1 MAARVR
7 FSTAGDP
14 ASGLARM
21 PAAQGGD
28 LRRAIVAWALLL
40 SAMVVLPSSPAL
52 VAASA
57 DALGRLPAAAASL
70 LHRTAATTTTATLP
84 QAAAPLAAPMAGG
97 ATTTTTKAAA
107 AQPATGNAPA
117 AAQPATGNAPAAAQP
132 VTVPG
137 AIAPSIAQ
145 PPTVQQPTTN
155 APASAPQ
162 PVAGLPVVA
171 PPVTVPVVAPVV
183 AQPAPTTAPV
193 AAPTAPP
200 SVALSGVAVAAP
212 IAPTAYTVPAGA
224 LRVTNSAELISALGR
239 STPTDIVLADG
250 TYDNGSPFVNGG
262 GHHLYA
268 ARLGG
273 ATLTAGMSVGG
284 NFGPGKAV
292 IQGLSF
298 NVSSAAKT
306 MGLGIIQVWGN
317 ASGTRILD
325 STFNGNSAI
334 GAGVFISSP
343 NGVVVSRV
351 QVRNFTS
358 YGVYADTNS
367 ANRLLATP
375 VILEDLDVS
384 GVSRAAPRSSNGTA
398 EACVWLGNNG
408 IVRRAKLRDCAW
420 MGLWTGGGN
429 TGAIHENL
437 DIDNT
442 PTGLYMEHFTTGSLF
457 QHIRI
462 GTNVTIGLVCEWD
475 DPAWGGKPGCVDVT
489 IQDSTIMSSEWGAFL
504 DEGTTR
510 TTIQRVKFIGQS
522 KAAIYNAPR
531 GIDNTFTDNDYS
543 QIDATAVPITRN
555 R

>member
-7 FSTAGDP
+7 FFTAGDS
-14 ASGLARM
+14 ASRVARM
-21 PAAQGGD
+21 PAAQDGD
-28 LRRAIVAWALLL
+28 LRRAIVAWVLLL

-70 LHRTAATTTTATLP
+70 LHRTAATTTTTATLP
-84 QAAAPLAAPMAGG
+84 QAAAPIAAPVAGG
-97 ATTTTTKAAA
+97 AATTPTKAAA

-117 AAQPATGNAPAAAQP
+117 A
-132 VTVPG
+132 PG
-137 AIAPSIAQ
+137 AITPSIAQ

-155 APASAPQ
+155 APASAAQ
-162 PVAGLPVVA
+162 PVAGPPAVVA
-171 PPVTVPVVAPVV
+171 QPVAVPVVAPVV

-200 SVALSGVAVAAP
+200 SVALAGVAVAAP

-250 TYDNGSPFVNGG
+250 TYDNGSPFLDGG
-262 GHHLYA
+262 GHRLYA

-292 IQGLSF
+292 IQGLTF

-334 GAGVFISSP
+334 GAGIFISSP

-367 ANRLLATP
+367 ANRVLATP

-384 GVSRAAPRSSNGTA
+384 GVSRAAPRSANGTA

-462 GTNVTIGLVCEWD
+462 GTNVTMGLVCEWD
-475 DPAWGGKPGCVDVT
+475 DPDWGGKPGCVDVT

-504 DEGTTR
+504 DDGTTR